1 MKLTLV
7 NGLEIKK
14 NFRDKWPRNNPIKP
28 FQFCL
33 CVVRLVLAF
42 LLLVFIVQKS
52 AIIATLR

>member
-1 MKLTLV
+1 MAK
-7 NGLEIKK
+7 
-14 NFRDKWPRNNPIKP
+14 KWPRNNPIKP